1 MVPTPLRGRQRE
13 ISVFDD
19 WLRERSSGRGGVAV
33 LDGTTGIG
41 KTRMLEEVAHRA
53 GERGFTVALGRADR
67 MAGTA
72 PLAVLLD
79 ALMGTDPP
87 LVTPGGL
94 ADLTTLVDQ
103 RLWLLDRIR
112 SALEAR
118 STQAPV
124 LVAID
129 DLHWTDLPSLWAI
142 GALVTQLTAERV
154 AWLFTRQS
162 AYPSG
167 ELAALLVKLRTVDPL
182 EVTLGPLSA
191 EAARAVAE
199 DLLGAAPD
207 ERLSGLIEQAGGCPF
222 LVSEAVRL
230 AAESEESLPGVD
242 SVPTRLVPSGHRR
255 LPRLDPAAMRVLEV
269 GATFGQRFSL
279 RDVAMVLDEPA
290 ARLLPA
296 MRTLLDSGLLR
307 DDGGRLAFAHEL
319 LWQSAYDQIP
329 PAVRGAYHREAART
343 LLASGAAPLEVA
355 RHVFAGAWPGD
366 DEAADVLLSAARE
379 AASRAP
385 ATASDLYTQ
394 VLTLLPQGSTEHT
407 RVVVEAVPALT
418 QAGRLDQVRE
428 VARETL
434 AAGVDWASEA
444 DIRHKAA
451 IAESLGGNFPAALA
465 QARAGL
471 ERPGMPDAQAALL
484 RGTEALELAWM
495 MDFAPAMLSGR
506 LAVRQGEGAGERLA
520 VSMGL
525 IAQAMAQRLQGQLTQ
540 TLTLIERASAD
551 LVGLDTQAAR
561 WLNPRRWQ
569 AWLLTGLDR
578 FEEAEAALA
587 VARHDLEAYGLGFML
602 NTWHGYSALLRLA
615 EGHLD
620 DAVAAAEAA
629 VEISEQLRN
638 TALWPS
644 ALAVLARVALSR
656 GDIEAARRY
665 VDYHPPY
672 GGSIFDLDLDLA
684 RGMVADATG
693 DPGAAVETMRPLWRT
708 FPDHFGILAMEPPTA
723 ATLVRIALRAG
734 RRDVATGTVEAS
746 TRLAEL
752 NPRVASVTGAAAH
765 AAGLLHDDPDELVQ
779 AALHY
784 RAGPRPL
791 ALAGACL
798 DSAIALVAH
807 GHQDE
812 AVPQF
817 EHALRVF
824 TRADA
829 TAEAER
835 VRVRLRALGQRRQDR
850 AIPPRPTTGW
860 AALSESELRVARL
873 VAAGLTNRAAAD
885 RLSLSPHTVDSH
897 LRHIFAKLRI
907 NTRVDLTRAVLAHE
921 ATVSGS
927 LA

>member
-1 MVPTPLRGRQRE
+1 MPTPLRGRERE
-13 ISVFDD
+13 VGVFED
-19 WLRERSSGRGGVAV
+19 WLRERSAGRGGVAV
-33 LDGTTGIG
+33 VDGTTGIG
-41 KTRMLEEVAHRA
+41 KTRMLEEVAHLA
-53 GERGFTVALGRADR
+53 AESGFTVAMGRADR
-67 MAGTA
+67 VGGTA

-79 ALMGTDPP
+79 ALMNTHPP
-87 LVTPGGL
+87 LVTSGGL

-103 RLWLLDRIR
+103 RLWLIDRIR
-112 SALEAR
+112 TALEAR
-118 STQAPV
+118 SARRPV

-142 GALVTQLTAERV
+142 GALVTQLRAEPV

-167 ELAALLVKLRTVDPL
+167 ELAALLTKLRTVDLL
-182 EVTLGPLSA
+182 EVTLGPLSS
-191 EAARAVAE
+191 EAANAVAE
-199 DLLGAAPD
+199 DMLGAAPN
-207 ERLSGLIEQAGGCPF
+207 ERLRTLIGQAGGCPF

-230 AAESEESLPGVD
+230 AAESEENLPQVD
-242 SVPTRLVPSGHRR
+242 SMPTRLVPTGHIR

-269 GATFGQRFSL
+269 GAIFGQRFAL

-296 MRTLLDSGLLR
+296 IRTLLEAGMLH
-307 DDGGRLAFAHEL
+307 DDGGRLSFAHEL

-329 PAVRGAYHREAART
+329 PSVRGAYHREAART
-343 LLASGAAPLEVA
+343 LLAFGAAPLEVA

-379 AASRAP
+379 AVSRAP

-394 VLTLLPQGSTEHT
+394 VLTLLPEGSAERT
-407 RVVVEAVPALT
+407 RVVVEAVPVLA
-418 QAGRLDQVRE
+418 QAGRLGQLRQVAE
-428 VARETL
+428 QTL
-434 AAGVDWASEA
+434 AAGVDCASEA
-444 DIRHKAA
+444 AIRHKAA
-451 IAESLGGNFPAALA
+451 IAESLGANFPAALA

-471 ERPGMPDAQAALL
+471 KRPGMPQAESALL

-495 MDFAPAMLSGR
+495 LDVAPAMLSGR
-506 LAVRQGEGAGERLA
+506 LAVRQGEATGERLA

-525 IAQAMAQRLQGQLTQ
+525 IAEAMAQRLLGQLTH
-540 TLTLIERASAD
+540 TLTLIEQASAH
-551 LVGLDTQAAR
+551 LVGLDTQPAR

-578 FEEAEAALA
+578 FQEAEAAL
-587 VARHDLEAYGLGFML
+587 VTARRDLEAYGLGFML
-602 NTWHGYSALLRLA
+602 NTWHGYSAILRLA
-615 EGHLD
+615 EGQLD

-629 VEISEQLRN
+629 VAITEELRT
-638 TALWPS
+638 TALRPS
-644 ALAVLARVALSR
+644 AFAVLARVALSR
-656 GDIEAARRY
+656 GNIEAARRY
-665 VDYHPPY
+665 LDWRPPR

-693 DPGAAVETMRPLWRT
+693 DPVAAVETMEPLWSA
-708 FPDHFGILAMEPPTA
+708 FSDHFGILALEPPAA
-723 ATLVRIALRAG
+723 ATLVRIALHAG
-734 RRDVATGTVEAS
+734 ARDVATTTVEAS
-746 TRLAEL
+746 ARLAEL

-765 AAGLLHDDPDELVQ
+765 AAGLFNDDPDELVR

-784 RAGPRPL
+784 QTGPRPL
-791 ALAGACL
+791 ARAAACADAGTVL
-798 DSAIALVAH
+798 IAH
-807 GHQDE
+807 GRAEE
-812 AVPQF
+812 AVPYL
-817 EHALRVF
+817 ERALRVY

-829 TAEAER
+829 SAKAEQ
-835 VRVRLRALGQRRQDR
+835 VRVRLRALGLRRHDG
-850 AIPPRPTTGW
+850 AIPARPTTGW

-873 VAAGLTNRAAAD
+873 VAAGLTNRAVAD

-921 ATVSGS
+921 PAVSGS
-927 LA
+927 LT